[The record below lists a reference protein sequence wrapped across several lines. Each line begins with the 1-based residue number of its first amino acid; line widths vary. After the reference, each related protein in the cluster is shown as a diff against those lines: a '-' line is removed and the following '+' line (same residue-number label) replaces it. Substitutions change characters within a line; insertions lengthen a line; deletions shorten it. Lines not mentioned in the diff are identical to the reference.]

1 MRPDGRR
8 GPDLGAEPEGGTAV
22 DPLADLLFTLIAAVL
37 PAIFLLAPLLRAP
50 SLGEAREV
58 RPPASAAAQGTAPVE
73 VRVDGRGAATVIAG
87 AGGLRLMGDGG
98 RLVGLDAIADDPSLI
113 GLLDRL
119 REDDRPLLLVVEPDG
134 LEAAFLFEPVLAAH
148 GPRDLREVRAT
159 DACAATR
166 DAALAAACRP
176 RAAVP

>member
-8 GPDLGAEPEGGTAV
+8 RIELAAEPEDGTAI

-58 RPPASAAAQGTAPVE
+58 RPAAARAPAPVE
-73 VRVDGRGAATVIAG
+73 VRVDGRGAATVVAG
-87 AGGLRLMGDGG
+87 AGGLRLMGEGG
-98 RLVGLDAIADDPSLI
+98 RPVGLDAIADDPGLI

-119 REDDRPLLLVVEPDG
+119 RADDRPLLLVVEPDG
-134 LEAAFLFEPVLAAH
+134 LESAFLFEPVLAAH

-159 DACAATR
+159 DTCAATR

-176 RAAVP
+176 APP

>member
-1 MRPDGRR
+1 MRLEGRGR
-8 GPDLGAEPEGGTAV
+8 SGLDAEPEGGSAV

-58 RPPASAAAQGTAPVE
+58 RPAAARAPAPVE
-73 VRVDGRGAATVIAG
+73 VRVDGRSAAALVAG
-87 AGGLRLMGDGG
+87 AGGLRLVGEGG
-98 RLVGLDAIADDPSLI
+98 RLVGLDAIADDPGLI

-119 REDDRPLLLVVEPDG
+119 RQDDRPLLLVVEPDG
-134 LEAAFLFEPVLAAH
+134 LEAAFLSEPVLAAH

-159 DACAATR
+159 DTCAATS
-166 DAALAAACRP
+166 DAALAAVCRP
-176 RAAVP
+176 